1 MMNKRPVHAP
11 AFTLIELLVVISI
24 IALLVGILLPA
35 LGAARKSAQR
45 AKSLSN
51 VRQIAIA
58 SVSYSSDN
66 QEYYVKYT
74 DNLTNAPNSTGTG
87 LLPNQKIGVAD
98 KWWWASKFVLDG
110 YLPGI
115 ESYVCPSMEM
125 SGKIGARD
133 VNQFYDADV
142 NIVNGPRFF
151 WWNRVHYGFNAYF
164 LNTRLGYP
172 GAPDRSKADQS
183 ARESEVR
190 NGSDT
195 IMLLDSIYERDI
207 VEGPRIWGMG
217 YVFPSWDEPKF
228 QVGHADARHQ
238 SSINVA
244 YTDGHG
250 DNVQVQDPE
259 NPFHE
264 DELTDTR
271 NTGPRAAWGD
281 PDNNKWDLK

>member
-45 AKSLSN
+45 IKCLSN
-51 VRQIAIA
+51 ARQVAIA
-58 SVSYSSDN
+58 TTGYS
-66 QEYYVKYT
+66 T
-74 DNLTNAPNSTGTG
+74 DNDEYKI
-87 LLPNQKIGVAD
+87 NQKSNMTGRPDNDITVDA
-98 KWWWASKFVLDG
+98 KWWWSSKLVLDG

-142 NIVNGPRFF
+142 NIVNGPRYL
-151 WWNRVHYGFNAYF
+151 WWNRVHYG
-164 LNTRLGYP
+164 LNVYYLSTRLGHP
-172 GAPDRSKADQS
+172 SRGGLVGANESP
-183 ARESEVR
+183 RESEV
-190 NGSDT
+190 GSPSAT
-195 IMLLDSIYERDI
+195 ILLADSIYERDLN
-207 VEGPRIWGMG
+207 EGPRVWGMG
-217 YVFPSWDEPKF
+217 YLFPSYDPPNS

-238 SSINVA
+238 SSINVGWV
-244 YTDGHG
+244 DGHG
-250 DNVQVQDPE
+250 ENVSVADKE

-264 DELTDTR
+264 DELTDVR
-271 NTGPRAAWGD
+271 NTGGRTWGD